1 MGECRYSLR
10 GEVDLA
16 TAPSL
21 RDDLQGFVR
30 PGTTLVVD
38 CSELA
43 FIDSQGIAVLFDT
56 HRALEAAGGKL
67 VIANIPQSARR
78 PFDILGLRG
87 MLADD

>member
-1 MGECRYSLR
+1 MGECRYYLR

-21 RDDLQGFVR
+21 RADLQAFVR
-30 PGTTLVVD
+30 ADTTLIVD
-38 CSELA
+38 CSALA
-43 FIDSQGIAVLFDT
+43 FIDSQGIGVLFDT

-67 VIANIPQSARR
+67 VIANVPESAQR

-87 MLADD
+87 LLADD